1 MLTLSFLFQILM
13 TQGFISPIVIQ
24 NLISDFF
31 CAGLEGFCAIMI
43 RFECGIYRKA
53 FSKVLGTNISYNNLI
68 TDHGYSKLRNFNIVI
83 NRSKNVY

>member
-43 RFECGIYRKA
+43 RFKCGIYRQV
-53 FSKVLGTNISYNNLI
+53 FSKFHIEITNYRYN
-68 TDHGYSKLRNFNIVI
+68 DLRNFDIAIRCTGNY
-83 NRSKNVY
+83 SKNVI

>member
-43 RFECGIYRKA
+43 RFKCGIYRQD
-53 FSKVLGTNISYNNLI
+53 FSKV
-68 TDHGYSKLRNFNIVI
+68 
-83 NRSKNVY
+83 